1 MQNKLLLGP
10 LLGLENG
17 NYYTVVFVTA
27 HSSTAQGAKGTE
39 GAQLT
44 KAEVLFNGVAVA
56 ATKIGALYSGDVWRA
71 EIQLPSLAEPQYIQ
85 YQIQCDGV
93 HFCSQQQ
100 RSSWAFY
107 VPAQNE
113 KPKFAYASCNGFSD
127 LKLMNTT
134 AEPYRLWQDM
144 AALHS
149 NSAQP
154 FSLLLLGGDQLYADS
169 IWTEIKPL
177 QQWNALGL
185 QDKIKRQASAE
196 LKKRI
201 QRFYSELYLA
211 RWNQPQVADMLAS
224 IPSLMM
230 WDDHDIFDGWGS
242 YPQALTDCAVY
253 QAIFAAAKQHFE
265 LLQIRGRQNRCLLA
279 KPDAA
284 GVLKH
289 YAMHLQ
295 FQSYHILALDN
306 RSERSLTQVMSDS
319 QWQDVALALKQCT
332 TGDLL
337 LMTAVPVV
345 YRDFASAENVVD
357 ATPWEEEVTDDLK
370 DHWRAKEHQG
380 ERQKLMM
387 RLLDNARV
395 RNAKTVLL
403 SGDVHVGCLGVIRDK
418 RDGKLLNMHQVVSSG
433 IVHPAP
439 TYIQWLGILAI
450 TNDNTE
456 YLDENKSISADML
469 KPYGANQY
477 IRARN
482 FVTLQE
488 GTDHKLWVN
497 WIIEGKDK
505 PAYPL
510 SAQ

>member
-1 MQNKLLLGP
+1 MQHKLSLGP

-27 HSSTAQGAKGTE
+27 NGSTAPFTRV
-39 GAQLT
+39 
-44 KAEVLFNGVAVA
+44 EVLFNGVAVTA
-56 ATKIGALYSGDVWRA
+56 AKIGAIYSGDVWRA
-71 EIQLPSLAEPQYIQ
+71 EIQLPSLAAPQQVY
-85 YQIQCDGV
+85 YQIQCDGTLM
-93 HFCSQQQ
+93 CSQQQ
-100 RSSWAFY
+100 ASSWAFY
-107 VPAQNE
+107 VPAESE

-134 AEPYRLWQDM
+134 EEPYRLWQDM

-149 NSAQP
+149 KSAQP

-185 QDKIKRQASAE
+185 HDKIKRQAGKE

-201 QRFYSELYLA
+201 DRFYSELYLS
-211 RWNQPQVADMLAS
+211 RWNQPQVATMLAS

-242 YPQALTDCAVY
+242 YPEQLSNCAVY
-253 QAIFAAAKQHFE
+253 QAIFAAAKHHFE

-279 KPDAA
+279 RPNAS
-284 GVLKH
+284 GVLPH
-289 YAMHLQ
+289 YAMHLK
-295 FQSYHILALDN
+295 FQSYQILALDN
-306 RSERSLTQVMSDS
+306 RSERSLTQVMSDT
-319 QWQDVALALKQCT
+319 QWQDVASALTQCT
-332 TGDLL
+332 SGDLL

-345 YRDFASAENVVD
+345 YRDFSSAEKIVD
-357 ATPWEEEVTDDLK
+357 STPWEEEVTDDLK

-380 ERQKLMM
+380 ERQKLIM
-387 RLLDNARV
+387 RLLDNARI

-418 RDGKLLNMHQVVSSG
+418 REGKLLNMHQVVSSG

-439 TYIQWLGILAI
+439 SYIQWLGILAI
-450 TNDNTE
+450 TNDDTE
-456 YLDENKSISADML
+456 YLDENKTISADML

-482 FVTLQE
+482 FVTLLE
-488 GTDHKLWVN
+488 GTDNKLWVN

>member
-1 MQNKLLLGP
+1 MQNKLMLGP
-10 LLGLENG
+10 LLGLETG

-27 HSSTAQGAKGTE
+27 NSSTAPVKR
-39 GAQLT
+39 
-44 KAEVLFNGVAVA
+44 AEVLFNSVAAVA
-56 ATKIGALYSGDVWRA
+56 EKIGSIYAGEVWRA
-71 EIQLPSLAEPQYIQ
+71 EIQLPSFAEPQRIQ
-85 YQIQCDGV
+85 YQIQCDGRP
-93 HFCSQQQ
+93 FYSQQNVC
-100 RSSWAFY
+100 SWAFY
-107 VPAQNE
+107 LPAQSE

-149 NSAQP
+149 HSAQP

-169 IWTEIKPL
+169 IWTEVKQL
-177 QQWNALGL
+177 QQWNELGL
-185 QDKIKRQASAE
+185 ADKIKRQASAE

-201 QRFYSELYLA
+201 QRFYSELYLS
-211 RWNQPQVADMLAS
+211 RWNQPQVASMLAA

-242 YPQALTDCAVY
+242 YPEQLTNCAVY
-253 QAIFAAAKQHFE
+253 QAIFAAAKSHFE
-265 LLQIRGRQNRCLLA
+265 LLQIRGRQNRGLLA
-279 KPDAA
+279 GHNA
-284 GVLKH
+284 GGLLPH
-289 YAMHLQ
+289 YSMHLQ
-295 FQSYHILALDN
+295 FHGYHILALDN
-306 RSERSLTQVMSDS
+306 RSERSLQQVMSDS
-319 QWQDVALALKQCT
+319 QWQDVALALEQCKS
-332 TGDLL
+332 GDLL

-345 YRDFASAENVVD
+345 YRDFSSAEKIVD
-357 ATPWEEEVTDDLK
+357 STPWEEEVTDDLK

-380 ERQKLMM
+380 ERQKLIM
-387 RLLDNARV
+387 RLLDNARI
-395 RNAKTVLL
+395 RKAKTVLL

-418 RDGKLLNMHQVVSSG
+418 RDGTVLNMHQVVSSG

-450 TNDNTE
+450 TNDHTE
-456 YLDENKSISADML
+456 YLDENKTISADIL

-497 WIIEGKDK
+497 WIVEGKDK

>member
-1 MQNKLLLGP
+1 MQHKLLLGP

-27 HSSTAQGAKGTE
+27 NSSTAHATR
-39 GAQLT
+39 
-44 KAEVLFNGVAVA
+44 AEVLFNGMAVA
-56 ATKIGALYSGDVWRA
+56 AAKIGAIYSGDVWRA
-71 EIQLPSLAEPQYIQ
+71 EIQLQPLAESQQIY
-85 YQIQCDGV
+85 YQIQCDGTLM
-93 HFCSQQQ
+93 CSQQQ
-100 RSSWAFY
+100 ERSWAFY
-107 VPAQNE
+107 VPAEHE

-134 AEPYRLWQDM
+134 KEPYLLWQQM
-144 AALHS
+144 AEQHQKS
-149 NSAQP
+149 GQP
-154 FSLLLLGGDQLYADS
+154 FAALLLGGDQLYADS
-169 IWTEIKPL
+169 IWTEIKQL
-177 QQWNALGL
+177 QQWNELGFA
-185 QDKIKRQASAE
+185 DKIKRQASVE

-201 QRFYSELYLA
+201 NRFYSELYLA
-211 RWNQPQVADMLAS
+211 RWNQPQVATMLAS
-224 IPSLMM
+224 VPSLMM

-242 YPQALTDCAVY
+242 YPEPLTQCAVY
-253 QAIFAAAKQHFE
+253 QAIFTEAKHHFE

-279 KPDAA
+279 KPNAA
-284 GVLKH
+284 GALNH
-289 YAMHLQ
+289 YSMHLQ

-306 RSERSLTQVMSDS
+306 RSERSLTQVMSDEN
-319 QWQDVALALKQCT
+319 WADVASALGQCHS
-332 TGDLL
+332 GDLL

-345 YRDFASAENVVD
+345 YRDFSCAENVVD
-357 ATPWEEEVTDDLK
+357 STPWEEEVTDDLK

-380 ERQKLMM
+380 ERQKLIM
-387 RLLDNARV
+387 RLLDNARL

-456 YLDENKSISADML
+456 YLDENKSISADIL

-477 IRARN
+477 IRTRN